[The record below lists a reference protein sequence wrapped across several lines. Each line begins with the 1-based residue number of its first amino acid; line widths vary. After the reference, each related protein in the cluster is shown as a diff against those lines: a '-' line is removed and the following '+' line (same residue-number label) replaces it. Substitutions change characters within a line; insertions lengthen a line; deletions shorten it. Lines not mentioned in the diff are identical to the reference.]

1 MTIIQLCLVCI
12 YFCKICEQKLRL
24 HMSNCRGSNIPEA
37 EVQGSDLD
45 AESMDAES
53 VDAGPIYNGSWP
65 MQGNSEVAPPTAGM
79 L

>member
-1 MTIIQLCLVCI
+1 
-12 YFCKICEQKLRL
+12 
-24 HMSNCRGSNIPEA
+24 MSVRRRSNIPEA

-53 VDAGPIYNGSWP
+53 VDAGPMCNGSWT
-65 MQGNSEVAPPTAGM
+65 MQGHSELAPPTAGM